1 MASTRTPL
9 ALVALT
15 AVTVLLVAVPTASAR
30 QTASKTDCVTY
41 EGIPE
46 APRGAIPRDDMV
58 TIHRDLLS
66 RWARTNP
73 ARAGRAVSSEATVT
87 IPVAFH
93 VLRKNTTVGGGN
105 APLAWIEDQIDVLND
120 GYSGATGG
128 VDTGFRFELA
138 SVDRTTEPSWF
149 KFFPAQGGE
158 PRFVRGSHKEI
169 RIKQALHEGDPGT
182 LNVYTGALGKLLLG
196 WATFPTSLDDNT
208 RSGFMDGVVI
218 DYRTM
223 PGGGLEPYDEGDT
236 LTHEVGHWL
245 GLYHTFQG
253 GCIPPGDRVDDTPF
267 EATPA
272 FFCDPRD
279 TCPDDPGSDPIHNFM
294 DYTDDACLS
303 EFTADQADR
312 MRIAWEAY
320 RA

>member
-1 MASTRTPL
+1 MARSPARL
-9 ALVALT
+9 ALVAL
-15 AVTVLLVAVPTASAR
+15 AAAIILVAAVPTASAR
-30 QTASKTDCVTY
+30 QAASKTDCVTY
-41 EGIPE
+41 EGIAD
-46 APRGAIPRDDMV
+46 APKRKIPRDDVV
-58 TIHRDLLS
+58 TIHRDRLS

-73 ARAGRAVSSEATVT
+73 LRAERAASSAATVT
-87 IPVAFH
+87 IPVVFH
-93 VLRKNTTVGGGN
+93 VLRKNTTIDGGN

-128 VDTGFRFELA
+128 VDTGFRFELV

-149 KFFPAQGGE
+149 KFFHAQGGE

-169 RIKQALHEGDPGT
+169 RIKQALHEGGPGT

-196 WATFPTSLDDNT
+196 WATFPTALDDNA

-223 PGGGLEPYDEGDT
+223 PGADLGPYDEGDT

-245 GLYHTFQG
+245 ELFHTFQG

-267 EATPA
+267 EAIPA
-272 FFCDPRD
+272 FICDPRD
-279 TCPDDPGSDPIHNFM
+279 TCPDDPGADPIHNFM
-294 DYTDDACLS
+294 DYTDDACLT